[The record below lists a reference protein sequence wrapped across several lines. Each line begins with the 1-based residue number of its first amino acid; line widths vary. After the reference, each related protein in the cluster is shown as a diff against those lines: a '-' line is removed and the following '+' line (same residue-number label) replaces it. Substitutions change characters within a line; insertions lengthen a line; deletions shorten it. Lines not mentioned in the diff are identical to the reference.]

1 MNNLSLNSKK
11 MLKTKLS
18 ALIVIALFAVS
29 LTVTAANTAPAN
41 AASVP
46 SGVTIGPPQLAYTG
60 GAVPTGV
67 TPDVT
72 LQTTPYISFSPN
84 PIGVGQSLLVNV
96 WLQPS
101 TSVSRAHTTFTV
113 TITKPDKT
121 VLTVGPFCSYEGDAT
136 GWFNYVPDAAGNYTL
151 QFNFGGDYYPAGT
164 YTEGVVNSTAT
175 TTVSSAAK
183 YVATQSCYYAPS
195 STATYTLVVQQN
207 FVSSWPV
214 STLPTDYWT
223 RPIVPDNREW
233 WVIGGNSP
241 FNYRGGGS
249 YWPADTNTYASN
261 YFFTPYVQGPT
272 SCHIAWRA
280 AGAASTGIQGG
291 GENTQWA
298 APVNYD
304 DSFSPA
310 SGAYNAGPG
319 TDGNPAIAFE
329 GRLYGKVMSVFNGV
343 PMYVWQ
349 CTDIRT
355 GKVIWQQPWTA
366 QMPTMIS
373 SSFITPLVP
382 GATERADRLQTYLI
396 YIGGGYLTK
405 YDPTNGALVSND
417 SISPLTTAT
426 VYNDPFALSVQN
438 IGTTAAPN
446 YRLINWTIVGTGGIG
461 ARVMSNITWPFS
473 SVGTADYDSM
483 ISCATYSANLPATGV
498 ASIVYIAAA
507 NLVTG
512 QLLWNKTTGIGY
524 PIYSGSTTIADHGK
538 LAIRMDNGFWYAWD
552 LQSGTQVWQSSLSSY
567 PWGTFGAYGVQ
578 SAYGLIFYEQY
589 DGVVAYNWTNGQVAW
604 HYSNPAVDFETPY
617 LTNGTGNADGS
628 TQGYSYFSQGIV
640 ADGMLYVYNLEHSPS
655 APLTRGWKTTAIN
668 ATTGA
673 QVWQILGS
681 MAPGIVSDGYLT
693 ACNWY
698 DGYMYVFGMGQ
709 SATTVT
715 APLTTVQQGTAVL
728 IQGTVMDKSPA
739 TSTSPHYASGELV
752 PCVSDDSMTTWMNYL
767 YMQTPIGGLWGN
779 ETITGV
785 PVTLTAIGSDGTV
798 YNIGSATTNGYYGTF
813 ATTWTPPK
821 QDTYTIT
828 ATFAGDDSYGS
839 SSSAT
844 AVNIGPAASATPAPT
859 ATAAL
864 NLATNSDIMTY
875 IVGAT
880 IAIIIAIVLV
890 GLLIVRKH

>member
-1 MNNLSLNSKK
+1 MAK
-11 MLKTKLS
+11 
-18 ALIVIALFAVS
+18 
-29 LTVTAANTAPAN
+29 
-41 AASVP
+41 
-46 SGVTIGPPQLAYTG
+46 Q
-60 GAVPTGV
+60 
-67 TPDVT
+67 
-72 LQTTPYISFSPN
+72 
-84 PIGVGQSLLVNV
+84 PI
-96 WLQPS
+96 
-101 TSVSRAHTTFTV
+101 
-113 TITKPDKT
+113 
-121 VLTVGPFCSYEGDAT
+121 
-136 GWFNYVPDAAGNYTL
+136 
-151 QFNFGGDYYPAGT
+151 
-164 YTEGVVNSTAT
+164 
-175 TTVSSAAK
+175 
-183 YVATQSCYYAPS
+183 
-195 STATYTLVVQQN
+195 
-207 FVSSWPV
+207 
-214 STLPTDYWT
+214 
-223 RPIVPDNREW
+223 
-233 WVIGGNSP
+233 
-241 FNYRGGGS
+241 
-249 YWPADTNTYASN
+249 
-261 YFFTPYVQGPT
+261 
-272 SCHIAWRA
+272 
-280 AGAASTGIQGG
+280 
-291 GENTQWA
+291 
-298 APVNYD
+298 
-304 DSFSPA
+304 
-310 SGAYNAGPG
+310 
-319 TDGNPAIAFE
+319 
-329 GRLYGKVMSVFNGV
+329 
-343 PMYVWQ
+343 
-349 CTDIRT
+349 
-355 GKVIWQQPWTA
+355 
-366 QMPTMIS
+366 
-373 SSFITPLVP
+373 
-382 GATERADRLQTYLI
+382 
-396 YIGGGYLTK
+396 
-405 YDPTNGALVSND
+405 
-417 SISPLTTAT
+417 
-426 VYNDPFALSVQN
+426 
-438 IGTTAAPN
+438 
-446 YRLINWTIVGTGGIG
+446 
-461 ARVMSNITWPFS
+461 
-473 SVGTADYDSM
+473 
-483 ISCATYSANLPATGV
+483 
-498 ASIVYIAAA
+498 
-507 NLVTG
+507 
-512 QLLWNKTTGIGY
+512 
-524 PIYSGSTTIADHGK
+524 
-538 LAIRMDNGFWYAWD
+538 
-552 LQSGTQVWQSSLSSY
+552 SY

-604 HYSNPAVDFETPY
+604 HYSNPSVDFETPY